1 MRGSVGPEEGA
12 RAQHQ
17 PDAEDL
23 CAVREQQK
31 EERSGA
37 AGGCHACEADRPWAA
52 GPVL

>member
-1 MRGSVGPEEGA
+1 MRRSVGPEEGA

-23 CAVREQQK
+23 YA

-37 AGGCHACEADRPWAA
+37 AGGGHACEADRPWDA
-52 GPVL
+52 GPVR